1 MSTSSIRADAIA
13 GESAVRTEAYAARG
27 VSKRFGGV
35 QALSD
40 VNFGIEPGRITALL
54 GENGAGKSTLIKIM
68 SGMMPPDSGTL
79 EIGGQPVVIRSVRDA
94 QALGTQT
101 VHQELELAPPLSVA
115 ENLFMG
121 RLPSRAGM
129 LDRRRMMSEAR
140 DMLASFD
147 LPIEADALVRDL
159 PLAGQQMVE
168 IARALGR
175 DAKYLILDEPT
186 AALPPAEVDALL
198 KVLRSLAERGVG
210 LVFVTH
216 RLDEVSRVAD
226 AAVILRDGRRVAH
239 LPRSDLDR
247 RTMMR
252 HILGRDLVE
261 MAPRPRTEPATATFT
276 VEGLV
281 SDPEL
286 ADLTFAASPGEVL
299 GFFGLLG
306 AGQSVIGDSLFGLR
320 KAEARALRFAGR
332 TGLPASPRDAAALG
346 MGYVPADRK
355 GAGLAMN
362 LTIQEN
368 LALPAFERFAGF
380 GWIRRD
386 AMRRHARAMIEQ
398 YQIRCRDENQPVYEL
413 SGGNQQKVSFA
424 KWQCRELA
432 LLFVDEPSRGVDVG
446 ARQELYEHLRRLSA
460 AGKLVLFAS
469 SDPSE
474 IVALAD
480 RVLVLRRGQVTAELC
495 GQEINEHALIAAAV

>member
-1 MSTSSIRADAIA
+1 MVYSARSI
-13 GESAVRTEAYAARG
+13 
-27 VSKRFGGV
+27 SKRFGGV
-35 QALSD
+35 RALED
-40 VNFGIEPGRITALL
+40 VSFAIEPGRITALL

-68 SGMMPPDSGTL
+68 SGMLPPDSGTL
-79 EIGGQPVVIRSVRDA
+79 EVGGKPVAVRSVRDA

-101 VHQELELAPPLSVA
+101 VHQELELAPPLTVA

-121 RLPSRAGM
+121 RLPARAGV
-129 LDRRRMMSEAR
+129 LDRRRMFRDAR
-140 DMLASFD
+140 EMLASFD
-147 LPIEADALVRDL
+147 LPIAADALVRDL

-198 KVLRSLAERGVG
+198 KVLRLLAEKGVG

-226 AAVILRDGRRVAH
+226 AAVILRDGRRVAY
-239 LPRSDLDR
+239 LQRGDLDR
-247 RTMMR
+247 PTMMR
-252 HILGRDLVE
+252 HILGRELVE
-261 MAPRPRTEPATATFT
+261 VAPRARTAPASATFS
-276 VEGLV
+276 VEGL
-281 SDPEL
+281 SSEAEL
-286 ADLTFAASPGEVL
+286 ADLSFAASPGEVL

-306 AGQSVIGDSLFGLR
+306 AGQSAIGDSLFGLR
-320 KAEARALRFAGR
+320 RAEARSLRFAGG
-332 TGLPASPRDAAALG
+332 TGLPASPRKAAAIG

-362 LTIQEN
+362 LTICEN
-368 LALPAFERFAGF
+368 LSLPGFGRFARF
-380 GWIRRD
+380 GWIQRE
-386 AMRRHARAMIEQ
+386 AMRKHARAMIEQ
-398 YQIRCRDENQPVYEL
+398 YQIRCRDENQPVSEL

-424 KWQCRELA
+424 KWQCQDLS

-446 ARQELYEHLRRLSA
+446 ARQELYGHLRRLSG
-460 AGKLVLFAS
+460 AGKVVLFAS

-495 GQEINEHALIAAAV
+495 GRDINEHALIAAAV